1 MLSIQQLYHRNE
13 GGFYLLA
20 ESLVTD
26 VILAALS
33 TGGDF
38 AEIFMEDTRGT
49 NIRMLN
55 GSVEEGVSGRD
66 YGVGIRIFQ
75 GFRSVYAY
83 TNDTNRENLLKVA
96 LEAAAALSGAP
107 QLTNIVLQRLVVD
120 RFNPVR
126 LEPQDVPHSDKVGIM
141 KRANLA
147 AAGYDKQITQVAIT
161 YLDTDQH
168 VLIANSEGL
177 LVQDRR
183 IRTRLGINAVAS
195 KGNEKQSAF
204 RGPGRHMGFE
214 LFEHIDVEEIAKDAA
229 RSAMT
234 MVNADY
240 APSGKYP
247 VIIDNEFGGVI
258 FHEACG
264 HGLEA
269 TSVAKGASVFSGKLG
284 QQVASSLVTAVDDGT
299 IPNAWGSQNIDDE
312 GTKTRRNVLI
322 ENGILKGYMIDKLN
336 GRRMEMEPTGSSR
349 RQSYKFAPTSR
360 MTNTFICAG
369 QSTKEEII
377 SNTEYA
383 LFAKHMGGGSV
394 NPATGEF
401 NFAVAEGY
409 IVRNGKIEKP
419 VRGGTLIGQ
428 GSQILQKIDMVASNL
443 ASGQGMCGSRSGSIP
458 TDVGQP
464 TIRVSEITVGGRK
477 GAN

>member
-1 MLSIQQLYHRNE
+1 M
-13 GGFYLLA
+13 LA
-20 ESLVTD
+20 ERLITD

-38 AEIFMEDTRGT
+38 AEVFMEDTRGT
-49 NIRMLN
+49 NLRMLN
-55 GSVEEGVSGRD
+55 GSVEQGVSGRD

-75 GFRSVYAY
+75 GMRSVYAY
-83 TNDTNRENLLKVA
+83 TNDSGRENLLKVA
-96 LEAAAALSGAP
+96 LEAAAALVGTP
-107 QLTNIVLQRLVVD
+107 QVTSIVLERLTMES
-120 RFNPVR
+120 FNPVR
-126 LEPQDVPHSDKVGIM
+126 LQPEQVVHNDKVAVM
-141 KRANLA
+141 KRAHLA
-147 AAGYDKQITQVAIT
+147 AAGYDSQITQVAIT

-183 IRTRLGINAVAS
+183 TRTRLGINAVAS
-195 KGNEKQSAF
+195 KGNEKQSSF
-204 RGPGRHMGFE
+204 RGPGAHRGFE
-214 LFEHIDVEEIAKDAA
+214 LFDTIDVEAIARDAA
-229 RSAMT
+229 RGAVT

-284 QQVASSLVTAVDDGT
+284 QQVASPLVSAVDDGT

-322 ENGILKGYMIDKLN
+322 EKGILTGYMIDKLN
-336 GRRMEMEPTGSSR
+336 GRRMGMEPTGSAR

-369 QSTKEEII
+369 ESTKEEII

-383 LFAKHMGGGSV
+383 LFAKQMGGGSV

-401 NFAVAEGY
+401 NFAVSEGY
-409 IVRNGKIEKP
+409 LIRNGKIEKP
-419 VRGGTLIGQ
+419 VRGATLIGQ

-443 ASGQGMCGSRSGSIP
+443 ARGQGMCGSLSGSIP

>member
-1 MLSIQQLYHRNE
+1 MI
-13 GGFYLLA
+13 
-20 ESLVTD
+20 
-26 VILAALS
+26 AALS

-49 NIRMLN
+49 TLRMLN
-55 GSVEEGVSGRD
+55 GSLEEGVSGRD

-75 GFRSVYAY
+75 GYRSVYAY
-83 TNDTNRENLLKVA
+83 TNDASKENLLKVA
-96 LEAAAALSGAP
+96 LEAAAALKGTP
-107 QLTNIVLQRLVVD
+107 GLTDIVLNRLVVET
-120 RFNPVR
+120 FNPIR
-126 LEPQDVPHSDKVGIM
+126 LEPSSVLHTDKVAVM
-141 KRANLA
+141 KKAHGA
-147 AAGYDKQITQVAIT
+147 ATGYDQAITQVAIT
-161 YLDTDQH
+161 YLDTDQN
-168 VLIANSEGL
+168 VLIANSDGL
-177 LVQDRR
+177 LVEDRR
-183 IRTRLGINAVAS
+183 VRTRLGINAVAS

-204 RGPGRHMGFE
+204 RGPGAHMGFE
-214 LFEHIDVEEIAKDAA
+214 LFDHIDVEAVARDAA
-229 RSAMT
+229 RSAVT

-247 VIIDNEFGGVI
+247 VIIDNAFGGVI

-284 QQVASSLVTAVDDGT
+284 QHVASPLVTAVDDGT
-299 IPNAWGSQNIDDE
+299 IPNAWGSQNVDDE

-336 GRRMEMEPTGSSR
+336 ARRMAMEPTGSSR
-349 RQSYKFAPTSR
+349 RQSYKYAPTSR

-369 QSTKEEII
+369 DSTKEEII
-377 SNTEYA
+377 GNTEYA
-383 LFAKHMGGGSV
+383 LYARHMGGGSV

-401 NFAVAEGY
+401 NFAVSEGY

-443 ASGQGMCGSRSGSIP
+443 ATGQGMCGSLSGSIP

-477 GAN
+477 GDN

>member
-1 MLSIQQLYHRNE
+1 MLARSII
-13 GGFYLLA
+13 
-20 ESLVTD
+20 TD
-26 VILAALS
+26 TMIAALS

-49 NIRMLN
+49 TLRMLN
-55 GSVEEGVSGRD
+55 GSLEEGVSGRD

-75 GFRSVYAY
+75 GYRSVYAY
-83 TNDTNRENLLKVA
+83 TNDASKENLLKVA
-96 LEAAAALSGAP
+96 LEAAAALKGTP
-107 QLTNIVLQRLVVD
+107 GLTDIVLNRLVVET
-120 RFNPVR
+120 FNPIR
-126 LEPQDVPHSDKVGIM
+126 LEPSSVLHTDKVAVM
-141 KRANLA
+141 KKAHGA
-147 AAGYDKQITQVAIT
+147 ATGYDQAITQVAIT
-161 YLDTDQH
+161 YLDTDQN
-168 VLIANSEGL
+168 VLIANSDGL
-177 LVQDRR
+177 LVEDRR
-183 IRTRLGINAVAS
+183 VRTRLGINAVAS

-204 RGPGRHMGFE
+204 RGPGAHMGFE
-214 LFEHIDVEEIAKDAA
+214 LFDHIDVEAVARDAA
-229 RSAMT
+229 RSAVT

-247 VIIDNEFGGVI
+247 VIIDNAFGGVI

-284 QQVASSLVTAVDDGT
+284 QQVASPLVTAVDDGT
-299 IPNAWGSQNIDDE
+299 IPNAWGSQNVDDE

-336 GRRMEMEPTGSSR
+336 ARRMGMEPTGSSR
-349 RQSYKFAPTSR
+349 RQSYKYAPTSR

-369 QSTKEEII
+369 DSTKEEII
-377 SNTEYA
+377 GNTEYA
-383 LFAKHMGGGSV
+383 LYARHMGGGSV

-401 NFAVAEGY
+401 NFAVSEGY

-443 ASGQGMCGSRSGSIP
+443 ATGQGMCGSLSGSIP

-477 GAN
+477 GDN